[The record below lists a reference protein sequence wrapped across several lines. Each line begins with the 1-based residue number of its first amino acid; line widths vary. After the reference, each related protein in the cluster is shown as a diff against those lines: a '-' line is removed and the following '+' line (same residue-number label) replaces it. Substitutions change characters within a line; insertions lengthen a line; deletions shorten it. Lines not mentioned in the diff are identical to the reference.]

1 MANKD
6 SYYSRSKYRKKY
18 DLHIG
23 FLFSIFVMFLL
34 LGLMYIFS
42 PHDQYYSTAMEM
54 QIPVEMGKI
63 EDMMQAQ
70 VPQSSPPEDFSQPS
84 ISMVD
89 EIASKVMDKSAASI
103 DTTTKPNKDT
113 LDNKLTGGG
122 GAKTKAEA
130 DVEEPLPFSFVEE
143 KPEYHGGMEAL
154 AKFLGDNL
162 KYPHIAKESGIL
174 GTVVVQFVVEKDGSV
189 GDVKVV
195 RGLGGGCN
203 EEAIRVV
210 NKMPNWVPKR
220 IGGRAVPS
228 QLTFPIRFFSLGII
242 K

>member
-18 DLHIG
+18 DLQIA
-23 FLFSIFVMFLL
+23 FLFSLFVMLFLL
-34 LGLMYIFS
+34 GVMYILG
-42 PHDQYYSTAMEM
+42 PHDQYYSTSIEV
-54 QIPVEMGKI
+54 QIPVEMGKV
-63 EDMMQAQ
+63 EDMLQAQ
-70 VPQSSPPEDFSQPS
+70 IPLSSPPEDFSQPS
-84 ISMVD
+84 ISMVE
-89 EIASKVMDKSAASI
+89 EIAAKVTDQTSSSK
-103 DTTTKPNKDT
+103 DTLAKPNKDS

-130 DVEEPLPFSFVEE
+130 DVEDALPFSFVEE

-154 AKFLGDNL
+154 VKFMSDNL
-162 KYPHIAKESGIL
+162 KYPHLAKESGIL
-174 GTVVVQFVVEKDGSV
+174 GIVIVQFVIEKDGSV

-210 NKMPNWVPKR
+210 SMMPKWTPGRQHSKAVRVVFQVPLKFNL
-220 IGGRAVPS
+220 RA
-228 QLTFPIRFFSLGII
+228 G
-242 K
+242 

>member
-34 LGLMYIFS
+34 LGVMYYMS
-42 PHDQYYSTAMEM
+42 PHDQYFSTAMEM

-189 GDVKVV
+189 GDVKVI

-203 EEAIRVV
+203 EEAIRVISM
-210 NKMPNWVPKR
+210 MPKWTPGKQHS
-220 IGGRAVPS
+220 RAVKVSCQIPLIFKLKAS
-228 QLTFPIRFFSLGII
+228 
-242 K
+242 

>member
-23 FLFSIFVMFLL
+23 FLFSIVVMLLL
-34 LGLMYIFS
+34 LGLMYIMS
-42 PHDQYYSTAMEM
+42 PHDQYFSTAMEM
-54 QIPVEMGKI
+54 QIPVEMGKV

-70 VPQSSPPEDFSQPS
+70 LPQSLPPEDFSQPS
-84 ISMVD
+84 ISLVD
-89 EIASKVMDKSAASI
+89 EIASKVMDKNNALK
-103 DTTTKPNKDT
+103 DTLTKPNKDT

-122 GAKTKAEA
+122 GARTKAEA
-130 DVEEPLPFSFVEE
+130 DVEDPLPFSIVEE
-143 KPEYHGGMEAL
+143 KPEYPGGEDAML
-154 AKFLGDNL
+154 KFLGNNS
-162 KYPHIAKESGIL
+162 KYPHLAKEAGI
-174 GTVVVQFVVEKDGSV
+174 GGVVIVQFIIEKDGSV

-210 NKMPNWVPKR
+210 KMMPKWTPGR
-220 IGGRAVPS
+220 QRGRAVRITYHLPLNFNLHAS
-228 QLTFPIRFFSLGII
+228 
-242 K
+242 